1 MTRAD
6 WEEAFARALVERSF
20 RARLLAD
27 PAETLRDY
35 GLAGAEAALVD
46 RLRPRSLRGLGAQ
59 LRRLLPELRRPF
71 GGVAA

>member
-27 PAETLRDY
+27 PGETLRDY
-35 GLAGAEAALVD
+35 GLAGEQAALVD
-46 RLRPRSLRGLGAQ
+46 RLRPRSLHGLVAQ
-59 LRRLLPELRRPF
+59 LRRVLPELGRPF
-71 GGVAA
+71 GDAAA

>member
-6 WEEAFARALVERSF
+6 WEEAFGRALVERSF

-35 GLAGAEAALVD
+35 GLGGEAAARVE
-46 RLRPRSLRGLGAQ
+46 RLRPRTLPGLVAQ
-59 LRRLLPELRRPF
+59 LRRILPGLAGPLD
-71 GGVAA
+71 GAVA